1 MLLIPQEKFDY
12 HFITKKEF
20 QKMISE
26 NKFVEWTIYNGNYYG
41 TSKEEIG
48 INKAIIL
55 EPNGVRAMQA
65 LNQDTI
71 IVFRLLA
78 SEITR
83 FNRMI
88 IRQDP
93 LEKIRERISNDKICF
108 SDDNFT
114 NVDYT
119 IDTDMHTIL
128 EVTDEVY
135 SLYNKKLSQLNHK
148 A

>member
-1 MLLIPQEKFDY
+1 MR
-12 HFITKKEF
+12 
-20 QKMISE
+20 
-26 NKFVEWTIYNGNYYG
+26 NGLNI
-41 TSKEEIG
+41 K
-48 INKAIIL
+48 
-55 EPNGVRAMQA
+55 A
-65 LNQDTI
+65 LNQDII

-93 LEKIRERISNDKICF
+93 LEKIKERISNDKICF